1 MTHHVL
7 PGDSLVEEFSKTGL
21 DGEIIVCREALI
33 VGPITAE
40 TLDEFWDERAKFILT
55 DYGED
60 EIEFQEKVANELER
74 LDEIA
79 AGDEVNLWF
88 EYELFCQVNMW
99 FCISRLAES
108 GADIYRVEPAVI
120 AREDRWK
127 GFGGL
132 PAEEL
137 VKCFE
142 ARTKL
147 SDDDIDLGRK
157 LWKAYQAKDK
167 AQLADLA
174 KTSSRAFPYLD
185 ETAAA
190 AAEIDTKPLEI
201 LRAIRSEGIRDR
213 EAIFLEFSR
222 RAGVYGFGDLQVYR
236 LLDQLSA

>member
-1 MTHHVL
+1 MIHHVL
-7 PGDSLVEEFSKTGL
+7 PGDSVVEEFSKTGL
-21 DGEIIVCREALI
+21 EGETIVCREALI
-33 VGPITAE
+33 VGPISAE
-40 TLDEFWDERAKFILT
+40 SHEEFWDERAKFILT

-74 LDEIA
+74 LAEIA

-99 FCISRLAES
+99 FCIARLADS
-108 GADIYRVEPAVI
+108 GADIFRVEPAVI

-132 PAEEL
+132 PSGDL
-137 VKCFE
+137 IKCFE

-147 SDDDIDLGRK
+147 SEQDIDLGKR

-167 AQLADLA
+167 MQLADLA
-174 KTSSRAFPYLD
+174 KKSSPAFPYLF

-190 AAEIDTKPLEI
+190 AAEIDTRPLEI
-201 LRAIRSEGIRDR
+201 LRTIRSEGMSDR
-213 EAIFLEFSR
+213 EAIFVEFSR

-236 LLDQLSA
+236 LLDQLSS

>member
-1 MTHHVL
+1 MIHHVL

-21 DGEIIVCREALI
+21 EGEIIVCREALI
-33 VGPITAE
+33 VGPISAE
-40 TLDEFWDERAKFILT
+40 NHDEFWDERAKFILT

-74 LDEIA
+74 LAEISA
-79 AGDEVNLWF
+79 DDEVNLWF

-99 FCISRLAES
+99 FCISRLADS
-108 GADIYRVEPAVI
+108 GAEIYRVEPSVI

-132 PAEEL
+132 PSGDL

-147 SDDDIDLGRK
+147 SDQDIDLGKR
-157 LWKAYQAKDK
+157 LWKAYQMQDSSG
-167 AQLADLA
+167 LADLA
-174 KTSSRAFPYLD
+174 NTSSPAFPYLD

-190 AAEIDTKPLEI
+190 ASEIDTKPHEI
-201 LRAIRSEGIRDR
+201 LRTIRSEGMRDR
-213 EAIFLEFSR
+213 EAIFVEFSR